1 LDLNIGSTI
10 TQKFSD
16 EELAKKIADLKDAD
30 AFEKLYSRYDK
41 KVYNK
46 CFGFVKNEDEAKDLT
61 QEVFL
66 KLFTTI
72 GSFKGTAKFST
83 WLYSLTYNYCVNYIN
98 RDKEAKINR
107 NSVDIDSYLEEIDE
121 VDDSELYALKVE
133 NLEKSLNLIQPEEKI
148 ILLLKY
154 QDDASIKDLQAIYG
168 IGQSAVKMR
177 LNRAKINLLN
187 TYNKIQ
193 YEP

>member
-1 LDLNIGSTI
+1 MVESNTTLKL
-10 TQKFSD
+10 SD
-16 EELAKKIADLKDAD
+16 EELVKKIADSKEAG
-30 AFEKLYSRYDK
+30 AFEKLYSRFDK

-83 WLYSLTYNYCVNYIN
+83 WLYSLTYNYCVNYIS
-98 RDKEAKINR
+98 RDIEAKIKR
-107 NSVDIDSYLEEIDE
+107 NSVDIEGYHEEIEEID
-121 VDDSELYALKVE
+121 DHELFALKVE
-133 NLEKSLNLIQPEEKI
+133 KLEKSLNLIHPEEKI

-154 QDDASIKDLQAIYG
+154 QDDASIKDLQEIYG
-168 IGQSAVKMR
+168 IGSSAVKMR
-177 LNRAKINLLN
+177 LNRAKMNLLK
-187 TYNKIQ
+187 TYNSL
-193 YEP
+193 PS